1 MSGSMIGRTFSGRYR
16 IVERIGIG
24 GMAEVYRAQD
34 TVLGR
39 IVAVKVMLPQ
49 YAADA
54 DFTRRFR
61 QEAASAANLQSP
73 YIVNVYDWGQD
84 EGTYYIVMEYVRGG
98 DLKTAIKERG
108 AINQRKVAEI
118 ASQSCQALS
127 VAHGQDI
134 VHRDVKP
141 QNIMVQPDGNVKV
154 MDFGIARAK
163 NSVKTQTSSVLGT
176 AHYISPEQAQGKE
189 LTAASDIY
197 SLGVCMYEAITG
209 QLPFDGPDAVSVAMK
224 QVNEKPKPLHEV
236 YPGVDPVLEAIVLR
250 AMEKDP
256 VKRFPTALDM
266 RRVLND
272 YLAGRARGAAAA
284 AAIASGAAAGAAA
297 AMSNIP
303 MVNPNANDMTRQ
315 MNPNASQQTQ
325 MMNAAAAGTTQM
337 MPGANGMA
345 QGAGWSGQTG
355 SMPPGGQ
362 GAVYRTE
369 QEPQKKGKGKKV
381 FIILLLLALLA
392 GGAYAGYTMFYPKTG
407 TVPDVAGKTLE
418 QATKTLTDAGY
429 SIGKTKEDYS
439 DKVESG
445 KVISTDPAA
454 GEEVETGSRIAIT
467 VSKGKEQV
475 AVPDILGYDEGAA
488 KQALSDAGLTPKA
501 GSKEFSDTVKKGA
514 VISVSP
520 KVGEKVDKGAEVT
533 YVISK
538 GTDKKTVPWVTG
550 YSEDSAK
557 DMLADAGFEATV
569 VEDYSDETDEGLVAW
584 QDPSGD
590 TELKKGS
597 TITICISLG
606 AKLIDVPDVVGYTVS
621 DARAILSNAGF
632 EVSQTSD
639 YSGDAV
645 VSNQSTTGKAKSG
658 ATVNITAIEPKHEPV
673 NPSSTQQASG
683 DNDDSSSKSSGSSS
697 ANDASNASESA
708 DENNA
713 EGGASKEGE

>member
-1 MSGSMIGRTFSGRYR
+1 MIGRTFSGRYR

-61 QEAASAANLQSP
+61 QEAAAAANLQSP

-236 YPGVDPVLEAIVLR
+236 FPSVDPVLEAIVLR

-256 VKRFPTALDM
+256 IKRFPTALDM

-272 YLAGRARGAAAA
+272 YLAGRARGTAAA
-284 AAIASGAAAGAAA
+284 AAILAGANAATVAAAKE
-297 AMSNIP
+297 N
-303 MVNPNANDMTRQ
+303 VHANDVTRQ
-315 MNPNASQQTQ
+315 MNPNANQQTQ
-325 MMNAAAAGTTQM
+325 MING
-337 MPGANGMA
+337 GMA
-345 QGAGWSGQTG
+345 GAQTQVIPQGGAQVAQGWGGQTG
-355 SMPPGGQ
+355 VVSIPGQ
-362 GAVYRTE
+362 GKGAVFRE
-369 QEPQKKGKGKKV
+369 EPPVKKKHPV
-381 FIILLLLALLA
+381 RNFFIVVLLLAALGA
-392 GGAYAGYTMFYPKTG
+392 GGWFGYNTMYNPPSSVPNVVGKTLTEAEKAITEAGFEVGETTEVYSDTVKSGLVVSTDPEAGKTPDRG
-407 TVPDVAGKTLE
+407 SAIDIAVSMGKEQVTVPSVVGYDETTAKQILTQAGFTPVAGKSKYSDSVNKGAVISTSPEGGEPADKGSEVTYVLSKGANSVE
-418 QATKTLTDAGY
+418 VPWVTGMTQDDAYSTLTDAGF
-429 SIGKTKEDYS
+429 SVAVQEDYS
-439 DKVESG
+439 DDTEEGLVYWQ
-445 KVISTDPAA
+445 DP
-454 GEEVETGSRIAIT
+454 TG
-467 VSKGKEQV
+467 
-475 AVPDILGYDEGAA
+475 DD
-488 KQALSDAGLTPKA
+488 KA
-501 GSKEFSDTVKKGA
+501 KKGA
-514 VISVSP
+514 T
-520 KVGEKVDKGAEVT
+520 VT
-533 YVISK
+533 IYV
-538 GTDKKTVPWVTG
+538 
-550 YSEDSAK
+550 
-557 DMLADAGFEATV
+557 
-569 VEDYSDETDEGLVAW
+569 
-584 QDPSGD
+584 
-590 TELKKGS
+590 
-597 TITICISLG
+597 SLG
-606 AKLIDVPDVVGYTVS
+606 QRLVEVPDVVGYSVS
-621 DARAILSNAGF
+621 DARAILENAGF
-632 EVSQTSD
+632 SVSTTRD
-639 YSGDAV
+639 YSGEATV
-645 VSNQSTTGKAKSG
+645 TNQSTSGEAKEG
-658 ATVNITAIEPKHEPV
+658 ATINLTAEEPKPEPEPEPEPE
-673 NPSSTQQASG
+673 PSSSTA
-683 DNDDSSSKSSGSSS
+683 SSSDDTPSSS
-697 ANDASNASESA
+697 STNSA
-708 DENNA
+708 DDED
-713 EGGASKEGE
+713 EDMEDDE